1 MKTGEC
7 DGMISRQD
15 TIEGIIMEC
24 PYFSGKN
31 TIDRS
36 KYGTH
41 IGACALEFHYEKI
54 CPSHKCLCAEKMGLK
69 NG

>member
-1 MKTGEC
+1 MN
-7 DGMISRQD
+7 DDSISRQAAID
-15 TIEGIIMEC
+15 AYIMKC
-24 PYFSGKN
+24 PYFAGKN

-41 IGACALEFHYEKI
+41 IGSCDLEHHYRKI
-54 CPSHKCLCAEKMGLK
+54 CPSHECLCAERLGLK

>member
-1 MKTGEC
+1 MRRKNTN
-7 DGMISRQD
+7 DLIDRQAV
-15 TIEGIIMEC
+15 IEGIIMEC

-69 NG
+69 K